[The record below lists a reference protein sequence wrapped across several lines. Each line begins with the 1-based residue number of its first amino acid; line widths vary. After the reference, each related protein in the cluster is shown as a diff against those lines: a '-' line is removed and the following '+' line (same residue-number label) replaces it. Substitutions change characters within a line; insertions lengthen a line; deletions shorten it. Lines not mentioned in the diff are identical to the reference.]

1 MPKTFPT
8 EAARVAAELRANRV
22 PARVAKYDP
31 NVITIPTYG
40 PDDVLALRLI
50 YPALQ
55 NLTVQVGLT
64 TIPNVKK
71 S

>member
-1 MPKTFPT
+1 MPKFPT
-8 EAARVAAELRANRV
+8 EAARVAAELRAAAI
-22 PARVAKYDP
+22 PARLVRNNP

-50 YPALQ
+50 HPALQ
-55 NLTVQVGLT
+55 KIPVRVGLT
-64 TIPNVKK
+64 TIPKATK

>member
-8 EAARVAAELRANRV
+8 EAGRVAAELRAGRI
-22 PARVAKYDP
+22 PARLVKNNP
-31 NVITIPTYG
+31 NIITIPTYG

-55 NLTVQVGLT
+55 NVPVRVGLV
-64 TIPNVKK
+64 TIPKGQK
-71 S
+71 A